1 MSLDLGPYFTANVSN
16 MIRGVPQSKVGKDRD
31 NYKTAGILIV
41 FVKDLDDMYDSLS
54 ASDIQLKDTIF
65 FKVMTILGTLV
76 ARRKS
81 VWIEETRSIAVKP
94 VEQKQIIANLGANG
108 NVSPDLLYAYAIEFR
123 GREDKIA
130 EEAFNQ
136 L

>member
-1 MSLDLGPYFTANVSN
+1 VSLDLGPYFTANVSN
-16 MIRGVPQSKVGKDRD
+16 MIRGVPPSKVGKDRD

-65 FKVMTILGTLV
+65 FKVMTILGTFV

-94 VEQKQIIANLGANG
+94 VEQKQIIANLGASG

-123 GREDKIA
+123 GREDEIA